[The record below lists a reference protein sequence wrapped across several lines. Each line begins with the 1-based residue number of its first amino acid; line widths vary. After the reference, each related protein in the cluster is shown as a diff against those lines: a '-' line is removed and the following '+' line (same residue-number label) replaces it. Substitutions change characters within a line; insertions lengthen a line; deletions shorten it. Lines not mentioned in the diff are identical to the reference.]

1 VSVRWVFVHD
11 KSGTHRDQYFFTTDV
26 AMSVRSLIETYTG
39 RWNIETTFEEIR
51 SYLRVQTTRGWR
63 QDTVLRMGPCLFGL
77 YTIVAWLYAELPG
90 RRTRFRVVDWMGKR
104 NVSFSDAIGLGR
116 EAIFVTLLVA
126 SPVLILSMLV
136 GLIVSIFQAV
146 TQIQEP
152 TLAFIPKILVSGLA
166 ILFFGPFML
175 AILTDFT
182 SRIFANIAHIPIK

>member
-1 VSVRWVFVHD
+1 
-11 KSGTHRDQYFFTTDV
+11 
-26 AMSVRSLIETYTG
+26 
-39 RWNIETTFEEIR
+39 
-51 SYLRVQTTRGWR
+51 
-63 QDTVLRMGPCLFGL
+63 
-77 YTIVAWLYAELPG
+77 
-90 RRTRFRVVDWMGKR
+90 
-104 NVSFSDAIGLGR
+104 VSFSDAIGLGR

-126 SPVLILSMLV
+126 APVLILSMLV

-182 SRIFANIAHIPIK
+182 SRIFASISHIPIK